1 MGGDVK
7 MMLFGRKKKKS
18 VYVWNPWNPLY
29 RICFTLQECEKKIRF
44 LQVSMILWFYDSI
57 CRCNLVRVF
66 WYIISKWDTTVT
78 ETCYN
83 SLFPFVPQSASHN
96 FLADLRYILDLW
108 NIQCFIATALTS
120 KRFSGDLKKSFRSRW
135 TQNLL
140 PHDSE

>member
-7 MMLFGRKKKKS
+7 MMLFGRKKKVFMYEMYGIHCIGYALPFKN
-18 VYVWNPWNPLY
+18 V
-29 RICFTLQECEKKIRF
+29 KKIRF

-66 WYIISKWDTTVT
+66 WYIISKWDITVT

-96 FLADLRYILDLW
+96 FLADLRYILGLW

-120 KRFSGDLKKSFRSRW
+120 KRFSGDPKKSFRSRR